1 MRLFPGR
8 SPPRLAEPITT
19 PADRAPHPEP
29 AAGKAVV
36 GGFAPLRNPTFRT
49 MWSAQFASNIGGW
62 MQTVGA
68 QWLMLSLT
76 PATSYLAFIQTAAS
90 LPVLLFAIP
99 AGAVGDLVDRRRLLL
114 VTTLFMAATTT
125 ALGVLAIAG
134 LVTPWALLAAL
145 FLVGAG
151 QAWTSPTWQTLQP
164 ELVPPGERPQ
174 AIALG
179 SVNQNLARAV
189 GPAIGGALV
198 AITEPSVVFL
208 VNAATF
214 LAVIAVVW
222 RWHDD
227 RARGAD
233 GLPREHVGEAIRA
246 SGRYVANSPALR
258 TVLLRAGVF
267 IFFASAIWALLPAVA
282 TTDLGVGSGA
292 YGLLLGC
299 VGIGAVGGALLLPR
313 LRDHL
318 SGDHLLAA
326 GSVAV
331 ALTALAMATVHS
343 AVVVAAL
350 LVLGGLGWI
359 LTLATLNTG
368 FQTML
373 PSWAK
378 ARGMAVYLIAFQ
390 GGNAIGSAA
399 FGIGAA
405 TAGLDPAVA
414 IAAAGLALGP
424 LLGIWR
430 PFPQIEAE
438 GLQPAADWPGLAMPA
453 GEDDRP
459 PGPVLVSLEYHAATG
474 RADDLMRALG
484 QLRRA
489 RRRTGAVQWR
499 AWRDAA
505 DPDLVLEQF
514 VVGSWAEHERQHARV
529 TRRDQERLDLVESF
543 LRPGSSPAVRHWSTA
558 ATGTA
563 AAIDPTALARGGRPD
578 G

>member
-1 MRLFPGR
+1 V
-8 SPPRLAEPITT
+8 S
-19 PADRAPHPEP
+19 
-29 AAGKAVV
+29 
-36 GGFAPLRNPTFRT
+36 GFSPLRRAAFRE
-49 MWSAQFASNIGGW
+49 MWGAQFASNIGGW

-114 VTTLFMAATTT
+114 LTTLFMAATTA

-164 ELVPPGERPQ
+164 ELVPADERSQ

-179 SVNQNLARAV
+179 SVNQNLARAI

-227 RARGAD
+227 RALGAD
-233 GLPREHVGEAIRA
+233 GLPAEHVGEAIRA
-246 SGRYVANSPALR
+246 SGRYITNSPALR
-258 TVLLRAGVF
+258 TVLVRTVAF

-282 TTDLGVGSGA
+282 TTDLGLGSGA

-299 VGIGAVGGALLLPR
+299 VGIGAVAGALLLPR
-313 LRDHL
+313 LRGLL
-318 SGDHLLAA
+318 SGDRLLAA
-326 GSVAV
+326 GSFAM

-343 AVVVAAL
+343 VAVVAAL
-350 LVLGGLGWI
+350 LALGGLGWI
-359 LTLATLNTG
+359 LALATLNTG

-378 ARGMAVYLIAFQ
+378 ARGIAVYLIAFQ

-399 FGIGAA
+399 FGIGA
-405 TAGLDPAVA
+405 TSAGLDLVVA

-424 LLGIWR
+424 LLGLWR
-430 PFPQIEAE
+430 PFPRIETA
-438 GLQPAADWPGLAMPA
+438 GLQPASDWPILAMPA
-453 GEDDRP
+453 AADDRP
-459 PGPVLVSLEYHAATG
+459 SGPVMVSLEYHAAPG
-474 RADDLMRALG
+474 EADQLLQALG

-489 RRRTGAVQWR
+489 RRRTGAVRWR
-499 AWRDAA
+499 AWRDTA
-505 DPDLVLEQF
+505 DPELILEQF
-514 VVGSWAEHERQHARV
+514 VVGSWEEHERQHARV
-529 TRRDQERLDLVESF
+529 TERDKERLELVESF
-543 LRPGSSPAVRHWSTA
+543 TRPGSVPVVRHWSTA
-558 ATGTA
+558 AA
-563 AAIDPTALARGGRPD
+563 VAPPAIDPARLATGRGHDGRGDRSPN
-578 G
+578 